1 VGPARARTQRA
12 IVFEP
17 MHATRI
23 TGFASLPER
32 VRTFIALRLDATVE
46 QGIAALIDRLRTPES
61 GDQESSIRW
70 VRSANFHLTLF
81 FLGPAVPRERLVPI
95 AQALGAIAEATAP
108 FVIAARGVSAL
119 PNLARPRVI
128 WIGLEGG
135 ELSAL
140 AARVANAAAR
150 CGFTPESRA
159 YTPHLT
165 IGRVRS
171 LRPPQR
177 LRKSLGDAADLSFG
191 VSRIEG
197 VVLYRSELGPRSSTY
212 HELAA
217 FPFGVRAHG

>member
-1 VGPARARTQRA
+1 
-12 IVFEP
+12 

-23 TGFASLPER
+23 AGFASLPER
-32 VRTFIALRLDATVE
+32 VRAFIALRLDATVE
-46 QGIAALIDRLRTPES
+46 QAIAALIDRLRTPES
-61 GDQESSIRW
+61 GDQESGIRW
-70 VRSANFHLTLF
+70 IRSTNFHLTLF

-95 AQALGAIAEATAP
+95 AQALDAIAEATAP
-108 FVIAARGVSAL
+108 FAVAARGVGAF

-177 LRKSLGDAADLSFG
+177 LRKSLSDAADLSFG

-197 VVLYRSELGPRSSTY
+197 VVLYRSELGQRSSTY